1 MWSDALV
8 ARFRV
13 LAASAWLLSIVAC
26 SEAPS
31 ATHGTGQQ
39 VGLRPDATAV
49 AVIERAAS
57 VLERAST
64 VQYDVQRADGHP
76 DGAGGKFKG
85 RTTVVATLSPLR
97 FSATLRD
104 ARGTI
109 VQSAASDGATTTAD
123 DGTGSA
129 QESPT
134 YSGSAMVVMNNAVQD
149 VAGTRTAVDASAL
162 RSALSR
168 GHWLYVGDDDI
179 DGTVC
184 QVVLHTDSSDLGG
197 SPALTTSYYWISK
210 DDGLPRAAQRWM
222 LVRGRTSL
230 SSQFL
235 ISNVRLNPAAGPTG
249 IERPVRPSSRV
260 APAAAPGDS
269 ASAGALRAG
278 SSLPPLGVRDLSWA
292 EKKLTD
298 FSGQPTFITLWAPW
312 CGPCVNEF
320 EALRAILPGFPG
332 LQVVAI
338 AVKDSRA
345 NVLAFVKQR
354 PEFRFTFLTDP
365 DMQAALSPL
374 YDAIAGRD
382 GGIPAGVFVDRSGRI
397 VKRVVGF
404 DGRDALAAEIRSFML
419 RKP

>member
-134 YSGSAMVVMNNAVQD
+134 YSGSAMVVKI
-149 VAGTRTAVDASAL
+149 G
-162 RSALSR
+162 
-168 GHWLYVGDDDI
+168 
-179 DGTVC
+179 
-184 QVVLHTDSSDLGG
+184 
-197 SPALTTSYYWISK
+197 
-210 DDGLPRAAQRWM
+210 RAH
-222 LVRGRTSL
+222 V
-230 SSQFL
+230 
-235 ISNVRLNPAAGPTG
+235 
-249 IERPVRPSSRV
+249 
-260 APAAAPGDS
+260 
-269 ASAGALRAG
+269 
-278 SSLPPLGVRDLSWA
+278 
-292 EKKLTD
+292 
-298 FSGQPTFITLWAPW
+298 
-312 CGPCVNEF
+312 
-320 EALRAILPGFPG
+320 
-332 LQVVAI
+332 
-338 AVKDSRA
+338 
-345 NVLAFVKQR
+345 
-354 PEFRFTFLTDP
+354 
-365 DMQAALSPL
+365 
-374 YDAIAGRD
+374 
-382 GGIPAGVFVDRSGRI
+382 
-397 VKRVVGF
+397 
-404 DGRDALAAEIRSFML
+404 
-419 RKP
+419 